1 MSDINFVETDS
12 KTIYENIINDFEN
25 AYGETL
31 YPADERRIFI
41 QQLISIIVGLKNDI
55 NDSARQNLLRYARS
69 PVLDAIGVD
78 IYHTERLE
86 PQKATCPGLIT
97 LVAIQNDDIQIPSGK
112 RVTPDGIIFF
122 KIKDDVTIEAGQT
135 RKECILEAVDPGASY
150 NGFLSGQIKNIVDP
164 IPYVESIINT
174 DTSKGGADLEE
185 DDSYRERCRT
195 APESCSTAGPEKAYE
210 YFAKSADSSIVDV
223 KVDSPSPGVVKIIP
237 LLVNGEIPNQSILDK
252 VYAECTPRNRRP
264 LTDNV
269 QVDVPT
275 TINYD
280 INLTYY
286 LDIEHKTEELQFRKS
301 IEGSNLDYVDGAIR
315 DYINWQQGRMGISI
329 NPDELRYKI
338 QNAASYKTSN
348 GKSYT
353 AVRRIVLNYPSF
365 TQINKTD
372 VAKVSN
378 INITY
383 GGME

>member
-1 MSDINFVETDS
+1 MNFVETDS

-41 QQLISIIVGLKNDI
+41 QQLIPIIVGLKNDI
-55 NDSARQNLLRYARS
+55 NDSAKQNLLRYARS

-135 RKECILEAVDPGASY
+135 QKECTLEAVDQGASY

-164 IPYVESIINT
+164 IPYVESIINI
-174 DTSKGGADLEE
+174 DTSKGGADLED
-185 DDSYRERCRT
+185 DDSYRERCRI
-195 APESCSTAGPEKAYE
+195 APESYSTAGPEKAYE

-237 LLVNGEIPNQSILDK
+237 LLVNGEVPNQSILDK
-252 VYAECTPRNRRP
+252 VYAECSPRNRRP

-275 TINYD
+275 TVNYD
-280 INLTYY
+280 IDLTYY

-301 IEGSNLDYVDGAIR
+301 IEGSNLDYLDGAIR

-338 QNAASYKTSN
+338 QNAASYRTSS

-353 AVRRIVLNYPSF
+353 AVRRIVLNSPSF

>member
-185 DDSYRERCRT
+185 DDSYRERCRI
-195 APESCSTAGPEKAYE
+195 APESYSTAGPEKAYE

>member
-1 MSDINFVETDS
+1 MNFVETDS

-25 AYGETL
+25 AYGEIL
-31 YPADERRIFI
+31 YPEDERRIFI
-41 QQLISIIVGLKNDI
+41 QQLIPIIVGLKNDI
-55 NDSARQNLLRYARS
+55 NDSAKQNLLRYARS

-185 DDSYRERCRT
+185 DDSYRERCRI
-195 APESCSTAGPEKAYE
+195 APESYSTAGPEKAYE

>member
-174 DTSKGGADLEE
+174 DTSKCGADLEE
-185 DDSYRERCRT
+185 DDSYRERCRI
-195 APESCSTAGPEKAYE
+195 APESYSTAGPEKAYE

>member
-1 MSDINFVETDS
+1 MNFVETDS

>member
-25 AYGETL
+25 AYGEIL
-31 YPADERRIFI
+31 YPEDERRIFI
-41 QQLISIIVGLKNDI
+41 QQLIPIIVGLKNDI
-55 NDSARQNLLRYARS
+55 NDSAKQNLLRYARS

-185 DDSYRERCRT
+185 DDSYRERCRI
-195 APESCSTAGPEKAYE
+195 APESYSTAGPEKAYE